1 MAAKKRRKKARRTAG
16 KKRSKRAAKKG
27 GPLSKMGWPI
37 VNFHPKT
44 GKALPPRTAMNP
56 MSGKL
61 YPDTVAGYKRAA
73 ADFNQHRD

>member
-1 MAAKKRRKKARRTAG
+1 MAAKKRRKKATRRTG
-16 KKRSKRAAKKG
+16 KKKTRRAAKKG

-56 MSGKL
+56 ITGKL
-61 YPDTVAGYKRAA
+61 YPDTIAGYKRAA
-73 ADFNQHRD
+73 SDYNRFQE